1 MSILNVYKRRLPLIR
16 LTKDKYWDLILS
28 EDKTPTCSKCR
39 VVDGGVLTDDCLAVY
54 MNFTLP
60 DCVEEGEAVSLP
72 EYYWVDA
79 INGSAD
85 SAVTLEDIGLTGIDN
100 GLISYDV
107 YDIDNIGFYRI
118 LTESIYSSVTDDFRL
133 HLRPVSSNTKLMC
146 YPVDEPTN
154 ENGYY
159 AFRGGFLQGFYKL
172 HGFDYQILPQ
182 YIEDAW
188 AIEFKIRPRDYEE
201 ECETLNTLYP
211 ENKGIFFYMGTRAEN
226 KFAQFYYSDV
236 ADYSAVTLNDYSCLN
251 KDANSYYKEIHLKDE
266 DDNDKP
272 IINEDLV
279 YLQLL
284 SFLYVPTYAEENDCR
299 CLTSGVTPCS
309 PPSSELEDPCS
320 EMFGDDYLEKSEDI
334 NIKEVGDVETSEG
347 TIANRNSFKIP
358 TDNKYLFFNRTKDGF
373 NTHTYEE
380 STIIELTGVTNDIAT
395 NLYLLMNR
403 TPTGYTTRTIE
414 KFYEGVKNGT
424 IQNPS
429 EISGKKKYSH
439 IVSNDDRDNA
449 FALKYN
455 EDGSISYRYLTI
467 DCDSEKGYG
476 IVEETSSPGLIK
488 KEEWTVIHVKF
499 EVLNGSLNE
508 CKVPVGQRKM
518 KIYIYIN
525 GYLKF
530 VSKELNEFNFRE
542 LRERPEK
549 QEAVPFNISLGG
561 GTQGLSEGIWL
572 DYRNRFPYI
581 LPLEKNFGGSFIG
594 DIQSF
599 KFYTCPLQT
608 GQIKNNWLWEMH

>member
-1 MSILNVYKRRLPLIR
+1 MSILNVYKRRLPLLR
-16 LTKDKYWDLILS
+16 LRKDKYWDLVLS
-28 EDKTPTCSKCR
+28 EDKTPTCPTCR
-39 VVDGGVLTDDCLAVY
+39 VVDGGVLTEDCLAVY
-54 MNFTLP
+54 MNFSQP
-60 DCVEEGEAVSLP
+60 ECVEDGEAVSLP
-72 EYYWVDA
+72 EYYWPES

-107 YDIDNIGFYRI
+107 YEIDNTEFYKI
-118 LTESIYSSVTDDFRL
+118 LTESVYSSVTDDFRL

-146 YPVDEPTN
+146 YPVDEPDE

-188 AIEFKIRPRDYEE
+188 AVEFKLRPRDYEE

-226 KFAQFYYSDV
+226 KFAQFYYSDM
-236 ADYSAVTLNDYSCLN
+236 ADYSSVTLNDYSCLN
-251 KDANSYYKEIHLKDE
+251 NDANLYYEDHWLKDDE
-266 DDNDKP
+266 PQVNND
-272 IINEDLV
+272 LF
-279 YLQLL
+279 YLQLW
-284 SFLYVPTYAEENDCR
+284 SFLASPNYAEENDCDG
-299 CLTSGVTPCS
+299 TSSGVTPT
-309 PPSSELEDPCS
+309 PPSPDPPEDPCDV
-320 EMFGDDYLEKSEDI
+320 MFGDDYLQKSEDI
-334 NIKEVGDVETSEG
+334 NIEEVGDIETTEG
-347 TIANRNSFKIP
+347 TVANLDTYKIQ

-373 NTHTYEE
+373 NSHTYEE
-380 STIIELTGVTNDIAT
+380 GTLVELTGITNDIAT
-395 NLYLLMNR
+395 NLYLILNR
-403 TPTGYTTRTIE
+403 TPTGYTTHTLD
-414 KFYEGVKNGT
+414 KFYQGVKDGT

-429 EISGKKKYSH
+429 EMGGKKKYSH

-467 DCDSEKGYG
+467 DCDAEKGYG
-476 IVEETSSPGLIK
+476 VVEETSSPGLIK
-488 KEEWTVIHVKF
+488 KDEWSVVHVKF
-499 EVLNGSLNE
+499 EILNGNLSE
-508 CKVPVGQRKM
+508 CKVPTGKRKM
-518 KIYIYIN
+518 KLYIYVN

-530 VSKELNEFNFRE
+530 VSKELDEFNFRE

-549 QEAVPFNISLGG
+549 QEAVPFNISIGG

-599 KFYTCPLQT
+599 KFYTCPLQS